1 MVGEPAGML
10 RSPLPMG
17 QGKFPKGCWGL
28 GLLSGVLHMMLFC
41 KNPSADLHL
50 NHTQLNFSR
59 DASRMRCFTKMG
71 IEQDQQTKGA
81 LPMLPPITAPI
92 SALVLCVITAGYESA
107 GGGVR
112 GEILLPLH
120 LLLSSLRIKCLVPT
134 AISNQAGA
142 GPARVMM
149 LSDHSSKGRKQGRTW
164 CRNM

>member
-1 MVGEPAGML
+1 
-10 RSPLPMG
+10 
-17 QGKFPKGCWGL
+17 
-28 GLLSGVLHMMLFC
+28 MMLFC

-107 GGGVR
+107 GGG
-112 GEILLPLH
+112 
-120 LLLSSLRIKCLVPT
+120 
-134 AISNQAGA
+134 
-142 GPARVMM
+142 
-149 LSDHSSKGRKQGRTW
+149 
-164 CRNM
+164 